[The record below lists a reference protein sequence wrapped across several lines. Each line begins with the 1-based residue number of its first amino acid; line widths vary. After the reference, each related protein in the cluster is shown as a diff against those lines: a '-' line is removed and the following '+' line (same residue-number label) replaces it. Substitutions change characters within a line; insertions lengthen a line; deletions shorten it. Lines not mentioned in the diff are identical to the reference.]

1 MDNKKENKNIS
12 KENLKFFFIKLF
24 SISIAIILI
33 INFLFNSILS
43 ERLEKI
49 DKVLNIGDRNERFEI
64 RDEIRAELER
74 SLSKENIINEQ
85 DKILL
90 FKLYLKIK
98 EEFKNLDKSK
108 L

>member
-1 MDNKKENKNIS
+1 MDHTSENKNTS
-12 KENLKFFFIKLF
+12 KGNLKIFFIKLF

-33 INFLFNSILS
+33 INFLFNMILS
-43 ERLEKI
+43 ERLDKI
-49 DKVLNIGDRNERFEI
+49 DQILNLNDRDTRFEI
-64 RDEIRAELER
+64 RNQIRKEIEK
-74 SLSKENIINEQ
+74 SLSKENLISEQ

-90 FKLYLKIK
+90 FKLYLKIN

>member
-1 MDNKKENKNIS
+1 MDNKTENKNAS
-12 KENLKFFFIKLF
+12 KGSLKFFFIKLF
-24 SISIAIILI
+24 SISISIILI
-33 INFLFNSILS
+33 INFLFNMILS
-43 ERLEKI
+43 ERLDKI
-49 DKVLNIGDRNERFEI
+49 DKILSVIDRNERIEI
-64 RDEIRAELER
+64 RNKIRNEIENTLN
-74 SLSKENIINEQ
+74 KENLIYEQ

>member
-1 MDNKKENKNIS
+1 MDHTSENKNTS
-12 KENLKFFFIKLF
+12 KSNLKFFFIKLF

-33 INFLFNSILS
+33 INFLFNMILS
-43 ERLEKI
+43 ERLDKI
-49 DKVLNIGDRNERFEI
+49 DKFLNLGDRNERFEI
-64 RDEIRAELER
+64 RDKIRWEIEKGLT
-74 SLSKENIINEQ
+74 KENLFSEQ
-85 DKILL
+85 DRILL

>member
-1 MDNKKENKNIS
+1 MDHTSENKNTS
-12 KENLKFFFIKLF
+12 KGNLKIFFIKLF

-33 INFLFNSILS
+33 INFLFNMILS
-43 ERLEKI
+43 ERLDKI
-49 DKVLNIGDRNERFEI
+49 DQILNLNDRDTRFEI
-64 RDEIRAELER
+64 RNQIRKEIEK
-74 SLSKENIINEQ
+74 SLSKENLISEQ

-98 EEFKNLDKSK
+98 EEFKEIDKSK

>member
-1 MDNKKENKNIS
+1 MDKKIENKHTSNG
-12 KENLKFFFIKLF
+12 NLKIFFIKLV

-33 INFLFNSILS
+33 INFLFNMILS
-43 ERLEKI
+43 ERLDKI
-49 DKVLNIGDRNERFEI
+49 DKILSVIDRNERVEI
-64 RDEIRAELER
+64 GNKIRNEIENTLN
-74 SLSKENIINEQ
+74 KENLIYEQ

>member
-1 MDNKKENKNIS
+1 MDNKTENKNTS
-12 KENLKFFFIKLF
+12 KSNLKFFFIKLF

-43 ERLEKI
+43 ERLSKI
-49 DKVLNIGDRNERFEI
+49 DKILNIGDRNERFEI
-64 RDEIRAELER
+64 RNEIREEIER

-90 FKLYLKIK
+90 FKLYIKIK
-98 EEFKNLDKSK
+98 EEFDSLDKSK

>member
-1 MDNKKENKNIS
+1 MDHTSENKNTS
-12 KENLKFFFIKLF
+12 KGNLKIFFIKLF

-33 INFLFNSILS
+33 INFLFNMILS
-43 ERLEKI
+43 ERLDKI
-49 DKVLNIGDRNERFEI
+49 DKILSVIDRNERVEI
-64 RDEIRAELER
+64 GNKIRNEIENTLN
-74 SLSKENIINEQ
+74 KENLIYEQ

>member
-1 MDNKKENKNIS
+1 MDKKIENKNTS
-12 KENLKFFFIKLF
+12 NGNLKIFFIKLV

-33 INFLFNSILS
+33 INFLFNMILS
-43 ERLEKI
+43 ERLDKI
-49 DKVLNIGDRNERFEI
+49 DKILSVIDRNERVEI
-64 RDEIRAELER
+64 GNKIRNEIENTLN
-74 SLSKENIINEQ
+74 KENLIYEQ

>member
-1 MDNKKENKNIS
+1 MEHKTQSKNKPNS
-12 KENLKFFFIKLF
+12 DLKFFFIKLF

-33 INFLFNSILS
+33 INFLFNMILS
-43 ERLEKI
+43 ERLDKI
-49 DKVLNIGDRNERFEI
+49 DKILSVIDRNERIEI
-64 RDEIRAELER
+64 RNKIRNEIENTLN
-74 SLSKENIINEQ
+74 KENLIYEQ